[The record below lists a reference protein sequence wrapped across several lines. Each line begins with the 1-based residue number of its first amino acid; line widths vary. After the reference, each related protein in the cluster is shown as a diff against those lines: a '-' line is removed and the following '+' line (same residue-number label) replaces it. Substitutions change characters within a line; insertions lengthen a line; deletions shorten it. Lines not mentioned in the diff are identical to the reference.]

1 MAQFIQK
8 HIHTHTNQK
17 RAKWPESL
25 INIGEY
31 FMLREKGDAPQGVSF
46 PMSHLSIHTTQ
57 GSPAMTPGVCVQ
69 RERKIC

>member
-1 MAQFIQK
+1 
-8 HIHTHTNQK
+8 
-17 RAKWPESL
+17 
-25 INIGEY
+25 
-31 FMLREKGDAPQGVSF
+31 MLREKGDAPQGVSF